1 MEECML
7 ETLLEIERSKWTN
20 NPEIYEAGYLPNA
33 VLIFPGVG
41 RIDRS
46 TAVNAIREENRKG
59 HAWAEVKF
67 EEARVVE
74 VGAGVTLL
82 TYKANA
88 RWNYEERASSVLCST
103 LYVRADD
110 AWRIALHQ
118 QTPA

>member
-1 MEECML
+1 L
-7 ETLLEIERSKWTN
+7 HARETDTPSSACPGRGIPDTRPPRVGKPLWTN

-46 TAVNAIREENRKG
+46 TAVNAIRGENRKG

-74 VGAGVTLL
+74 VGAGVALL
-82 TYKANA
+82 TYKPAVPHADA
-88 RWNYEERASSVLCST
+88 REHTVEW
-103 LYVRADD
+103 
-110 AWRIALHQ
+110 HG
-118 QTPA
+118 PA